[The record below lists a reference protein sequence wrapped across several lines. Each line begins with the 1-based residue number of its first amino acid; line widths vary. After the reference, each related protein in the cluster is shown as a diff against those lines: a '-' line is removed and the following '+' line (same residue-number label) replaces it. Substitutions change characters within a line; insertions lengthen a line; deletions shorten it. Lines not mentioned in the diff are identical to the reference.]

1 MEQIDIPAIRGYIGT
16 LVYYTAT
23 FTFKQIAER
32 VNVDNKLYNA
42 KSLSEQ
48 LQRALTDNHKRK
60 KE

>member
-1 MEQIDIPAIRGYIGT
+1 MKAIDIPAIRGCIGK

-32 VNVDNKLYNA
+32 VKPVNDELHNS

-48 LQRALTDNHKRK
+48 
-60 KE
+60 